1 MKIKKSLIKDKKG
14 QSLIEFALVLPILL
28 LVLLG
33 IMEFGRMIM
42 AANVLSQAAREGAR
56 LGAVT
61 NYGAD
66 SSGFR
71 MDIEERV
78 NEFITAANLKGAATV
93 TILPPDAERKIT
105 VTIDYDFPMAT
116 RFFELIIPENVVH
129 LKGSCVMYYEG

>member
-1 MKIKKSLIKDKKG
+1 MKIKMSLFKDKKG

-42 AANVLSQAAREGAR
+42 TANVLNQAAREGAR

-61 NYGAD
+61 SDAD
-66 SSGFR
+66 TSFYIA
-71 MDIEERV
+71 IETRA
-78 NEFITAANLKGAATV
+78 NTLLNAANLKPENVTI

-105 VTIDYDFPMAT
+105 VTINYAFPFAT
-116 RFFELIIPENVVH
+116 KFFDLFLPHTVK
-129 LKGSCVMYYEG
+129 LRGSCVMYYEG